1 MIEKITLNR
10 RIHTNLDSHP
20 FGSFY
25 FFWSL
30 HLFLSGLDLTDIHRL
45 GLFLIIVDIPARN
58 RRSSPRLGR
67 RSFFHH
73 HLFMRLPYFSLY
85 GSTWIF
91 SFSSLSVLA
100 HMRLGAGFR
109 TRPRTRTSSST
120 SMSWYVCDRGPGR
133 RKSLWLPGNIYRFSH
148 TCTFLP
154 FYLTTLL
161 SVALVIGISPNTANK
176 PCHNNPA
183 QRWQRNH

>member
-1 MIEKITLNR
+1 MMIEKITLGR

-100 HMRLGAGFR
+100 PHTTRRRIQDWTANSDIVIYVDVLVRWRPQSRSSEIALATREHLSIF
-109 TRPRTRTSSST
+109 THVYLSSLLSYNTSLCRPRHR
-120 SMSWYVCDRGPGR
+120 D
-133 RKSLWLPGNIYRFSH
+133 L
-148 TCTFLP
+148 
-154 FYLTTLL
+154 
-161 SVALVIGISPNTANK
+161 A
-176 PCHNNPA
+176 
-183 QRWQRNH
+183 